1 MSRKWP
7 AKTMFHEITLRR
19 TCMVCST
26 CGKPLHHRV
35 TRRRCVYR
43 LTGPTRLAC
52 QMVRCTNPACAEYNQ
67 LLGPDA
73 ERRIACPQW
82 RIDWEILLW
91 IGFRR
96 YKRHWSI
103 PQIQAELLD
112 TYQLALPVAL
122 LADYLRRYQTMVAAR
137 HMDPAQLQQA
147 YRDIPNLILTIDG
160 IQPEKGHETIYV
172 VRELRQQRVWFAE
185 SLLSSATEEIQALI
199 QRARLLA
206 ERLGKPVC
214 GWMSDKQDAFVTAI
228 AAEFPGTPHRYCANH
243 FLRDLAAPMLAV
255 DSAAKIRM
263 RHKVRGLRALE
274 RICLQSPP
282 AFVDTAERL
291 TPAQHQWAAQILL
304 SYCAAIRGILNAS
317 QGGPLWPPGWN
328 MADGLREVGRSLARN
343 LACSP
348 TPITPLLHRLRGY
361 IQRGLAEYEKAMVP
375 IGTALGQVLVVWAL
389 IHPESGKYQAY
400 HAAFRQWAERSSQ
413 AEDSF
418 TQHIGRIMTSFEAGL
433 FCGGETL
440 DLPEDNLDLERW
452 IKGPKGH
459 ERHISGR
466 QHVGLRIVA
475 EAPTLLLAFDAHLS
489 RSTPFTIDELLPYVN
504 AEIPV
509 SQQEAMTRHRMM
521 RKARSKK
528 TKHHLRTVRKR
539 LSTACHMVSAVNGEA
554 CIQSIAML
562 FELIV

>member
-1 MSRKWP
+1 M
-7 AKTMFHEITLRR
+7 
-19 TCMVCST
+19 
-26 CGKPLHHRV
+26 
-35 TRRRCVYR
+35 
-43 LTGPTRLAC
+43 
-52 QMVRCTNPACAEYNQ
+52 
-67 LLGPDA
+67 
-73 ERRIACPQW
+73 
-82 RIDWEILLW
+82 DWEMLLW

-103 PQIQAELLD
+103 PQIHAELLD

-137 HMDPAQLQQA
+137 HMDVAQLQMA
-147 YRDIPNLILTIDG
+147 YRDIPDLILTIDG

-199 QRARLLA
+199 RRARRLA

-228 AAEFPGTPHRYCANH
+228 ATEFPGTPHRYCANH

-255 DSAAKIRM
+255 DSAAKVRM

-274 RICLQSPP
+274 RICLQTPP
-282 AFVDTAERL
+282 AFVDTSECL
-291 TPAQHQWAAQILL
+291 TPTQHQWAAQIVL
-304 SYCAAIRGILNAS
+304 SYCAAVRGILNDAH
-317 QGGPLWPPGWN
+317 GGPLWPPGWN
-328 MADGLREVGRSLARN
+328 MASALREVSQSLARN

-348 TPITPLLHRLRGY
+348 TPITRLLERLRGY
-361 IQRGLAEYEKAMVP
+361 IQRGLGEYAKDSGQ

-389 IHPESGKYQAY
+389 IHPEPGKHQAY
-400 HAAFRQWAERSSQ
+400 QTSFQQYAEHYRQ
-413 AEDSF
+413 AEDSI
-418 TQHIGRIMTSFEAGL
+418 TQQIGRIMVSFAAGL
-433 FCGGETL
+433 FCGGEAL

-459 ERHISGR
+459 ERHVSGR

-489 RSTPFTIDELLPYVN
+489 RSIPFTIDELLPYVN
-504 AEIPV
+504 AEIPAA
-509 SQQEAMTRHRMM
+509 QQEAMTRHRMM

-528 TKHHLRTVRKR
+528 TRYRLRTVRKG
-539 LSTACHMVSAVNGEA
+539 LSYACIMVSAVTGFFV
-554 CIQSIAML
+554 SSL
-562 FELIV
+562 